1 MISTSARGGERS
13 SDVKM
18 VEIENHHCT
27 RHHQSPTNL
36 PPRRGNQC
44 VRLRV
49 ETCCGD
55 DSGSTAHYSLLL
67 HQTGASQKH
76 VR

>member
-44 VRLRV
+44 VRL
-49 ETCCGD
+49 
-55 DSGSTAHYSLLL
+55 
-67 HQTGASQKH
+67 
-76 VR
+76 